1 MIKHIMADFAK
12 ATGIAACGA
21 VMAASANATVLT
33 FDQNNQNPG
42 VPLNQT
48 YGDNV
53 TGISDAAGNYGQG
66 AEGTTPNVQAS
77 YLVSVNSDPR
87 FWTTGYSDL
96 TGVYYNEI
104 DSRTPLEMTLTAD
117 AGFKVLLYGF
127 DLGSFSGALVLPFVQ
142 VFDETNTALFS
153 QANVALPAS
162 TSPHVSFDFGAPLMG
177 TSLRISIDLTG
188 LGGASDNVGMDNVTF
203 GQTTVSNVPVPGAIA
218 MLGSAAA
225 AGIVAAYRRRQPA

>member
-1 MIKHIMADFAK
+1 
-12 ATGIAACGA
+12 
-21 VMAASANATVLT
+21 
-33 FDQNNQNPG
+33 
-42 VPLNQT
+42 
-48 YGDNV
+48 
-53 TGISDAAGNYGQG
+53 
-66 AEGTTPNVQAS
+66 
-77 YLVSVNSDPR
+77 
-87 FWTTGYSDL
+87 
-96 TGVYYNEI
+96 
-104 DSRTPLEMTLTAD
+104 MTLTAD

-127 DLGSFSGALVLPFVQ
+127 DLGNFSGALVLPFVQ

-203 GQTTVSNVPVPGAIA
+203 GQRTVSNVPVPGAIA
-218 MLGSAAA
+218 MLGSVAA